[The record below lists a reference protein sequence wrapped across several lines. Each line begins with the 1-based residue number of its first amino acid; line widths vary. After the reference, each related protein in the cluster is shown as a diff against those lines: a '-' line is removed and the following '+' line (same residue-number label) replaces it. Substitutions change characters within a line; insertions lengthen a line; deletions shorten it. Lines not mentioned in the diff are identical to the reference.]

1 MSVWRGA
8 VAALLAA
15 GLLVLAACASGSGQ
29 TGAAAPTVGAS
40 VSANS
45 SDTTTPPAPNLARFY
60 RQQLDWHGCGDG
72 FQCTRLLVPIAYAHP
87 RAGTLKIAVN
97 RLRASGT
104 RRGSLLVNPG
114 GPGASGLDY
123 ARSATSIVSKAVRQR
138 YDIVG
143 FDPRGVGESR
153 PLHCLTNRQL
163 DTFLAY
169 DGTPDTPTEELGLQ
183 HQGELLGA
191 GCKADDPK
199 LVAHIGTRDAA
210 RDLDVLRAALGD
222 RRLTYL
228 GKSYGTYLGATY
240 AGLFPRRVGHLV
252 LDGPI
257 DPASSNLDVARGQ
270 GIGFQRALNAFLDD
284 CLGRSACPLSGDRAA
299 AETQI
304 ADFVQS
310 VDSHPLPGVGGR
322 PLTQSLAMLG
332 IAVAMYDEGNWPFLR
347 SALTQALRGSGDG
360 RGLMLLADYYT
371 DRGPGG
377 KYTSN
382 ANEVIYAVNCVDRPQ
397 DGDIASTRADAA
409 ATASVAPLF
418 GPYIVW
424 SNLPCTTWPAP
435 AEGKPVPITAAGSR
449 PILVVGTTR
458 DPATP
463 YEWAQALAKQLK
475 AGHLLTYVGD
485 GHTAYRRGSTC
496 IDRKVDAYLLRSV
509 LPAAGTR
516 CH

>member
-1 MSVWRGA
+1 MSVWRSA
-8 VAALLAA
+8 VAALVAA
-15 GLLVLAACASGSGQ
+15 GLLVLAACASGSGPAGPAPS
-29 TGAAAPTVGAS
+29 TPGSSVAANA
-40 VSANS
+40 
-45 SDTTTPPAPNLARFY
+45 SDTTVPPAPNLARFY
-60 RQQLDWHGCGDG
+60 RQQLVWHGCGDG
-72 FQCTRLLVPIAYAHP
+72 FQCTRLLVPIDYAHP
-87 RAGTLKIAVN
+87 RAGTVKIAVN
-97 RLRASGT
+97 RLRASGD

-123 ARSATSIVSKAVRQR
+123 ARSATSIVSKAVRAR
-138 YDIVG
+138 YDVVG
-143 FDPRGVGESR
+143 FDPRGVGASR
-153 PLHCLTNRQL
+153 PLHCLSDRQL
-163 DTFLAY
+163 DNFLAY
-169 DGTPDTPTEELGLQ
+169 DGTPDTPAEELGLQ
-183 HQGELLGA
+183 RQGELLGA
-191 GCKADDPK
+191 GCKADDPA

-240 AGLFPRRVGHLV
+240 AGLFPKRVGHLV

-270 GIGFQRALNAFLDD
+270 GIGFQRALAAFLDD
-284 CLGRSACPLSGDRAA
+284 CLRRSSCPLHGDRAA
-299 AETQI
+299 AEAQI
-304 ADFVQS
+304 SDFVER
-310 VDSHPLPGVGGR
+310 VDSHPLPGVGNR
-322 PLTQSLAMLG
+322 TLTQSLAMLG
-332 IAVAMYDEGNWPFLR
+332 IAVAMYDEGNWSFLR
-347 SALTQALRGSGDG
+347 TALSQALRGDG
-360 RGLMLLADYYT
+360 QDLMLLADYYT

-382 ANEVIYAVNCVDRPQ
+382 ANEVIYAVNCVDRPE

-409 ATASVAPLF
+409 ATATVAPLF

-435 AEGKPVPITAAGSR
+435 AEGKPRPITAAGSR

-463 YEWAQALAKQLK
+463 YEWAQALAKQLD

-496 IDRKVDAYLLRSV
+496 IDRNVDAYLLRGA

-516 CH
+516 CR